1 MWYFDDQIVRL
12 FQNTIETDVE
22 RFSIQILDECTIEKM
37 HDSEI
42 TFEINILEQ
51 IDCNTNASDFL
62 S

>member
-1 MWYFDDQIVRL
+1 MRYFDDQIVRL
-12 FQNTIETDVE
+12 FQRTIEADVE
-22 RFSIQILDECTIEKM
+22 RFSVQIFNECSIEKM

-42 TFEINILEQ
+42 AFEIKILEQ